1 MGEKKVELQV
11 SQNSF
16 RHRVV
21 FYIKSG
27 AQKVGKVLRAWLLQ
41 PDGLPTYCFEYAPD
55 C

>member
-11 SQNSF
+11 NQNSF

-21 FYIKSG
+21 LYIKSG
-27 AQKVGKVLRAWLLQ
+27 AQKVGKVLKAWLRQ
-41 PDGLPTYCFEYAPD
+41 SDSLPTYCFEYAPE